1 MLVKLDTKENLSNT
15 IKGAAVTRYRETPLF
30 IAAMNGQEKQ
40 VEILLDKK
48 ETNASPRLLGS
59 EQVQVPRHT
68 DQDMESAVTEGC
80 DQQVPFD
87 NLLGHM
93 VNGSQVHHIT
103 DGVFSHEFY
112 ISRNDFTNT
121 NDNTITWKA
130 KVVKFQEQS
139 FMLKLSKV
147 GRIFYSFIYIYG
159 DIDQAK
165 KYMATISIGH
175 GTQSGIVHHG
185 KIFPIDMKGKDIL
198 KENCGVLSFS
208 TVGMGGTFFCDK
220 NVFGLEKK
228 ALSVRVQISKAAS
241 ADQTP
246 KVEHFQI
253 SSLGAC

>member
-1 MLVKLDTKENLSNT
+1 MLAKLDIKENLSNT

-48 ETNASPRLLGS
+48 ETDAS

-80 DQQVPFD
+80 DQQVPLD
-87 NLLGHM
+87 NLLVHM
-93 VNGSQVHHIT
+93 VNGSKVHHIT

-185 KIFPIDMKGKDIL
+185 KIFPIDMKGMDIL
-198 KENCGVLSFS
+198 KEHCGVLSFS

-228 ALSVRVQISKAAS
+228 ALSVRVQISKATS
-241 ADQTP
+241 QNNPTP
-246 KVEHFQI
+246 KVEHFQLT
-253 SSLGAC
+253 SLGPC